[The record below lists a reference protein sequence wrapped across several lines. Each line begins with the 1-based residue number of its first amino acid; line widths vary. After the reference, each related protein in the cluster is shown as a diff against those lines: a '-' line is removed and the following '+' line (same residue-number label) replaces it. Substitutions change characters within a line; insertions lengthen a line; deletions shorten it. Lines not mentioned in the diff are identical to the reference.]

1 MLHLLQVLKLLLMV
15 ATHAGSF
22 GCLLLHLIFPI
33 STNKA
38 NASKFSSIVGII
50 YFNEDARLFDLCM
63 KVKPQVMI
71 WRENRADQMTESRS
85 REEVKPGQPQMLN
98 YRQTHMKLEKAWK
111 LYFFFPLLFQ
121 SLFLI

>member
-1 MLHLLQVLKLLLMV
+1 MPRLLQVLKLLLMV

-38 NASKFSSIVGII
+38 NSSKFSSIVGII
-50 YFNEDARLFDLCM
+50 YFNEAARLFDLC
-63 KVKPQVMI
+63 MI

-111 LYFFFPLLFQ
+111 LYFFFPSSFSITFFNLNH
-121 SLFLI
+121 

>member
-38 NASKFSSIVGII
+38 NASEFSSIVGII

-111 LYFFFPLLFQ
+111 LYFF
-121 SLFLI
+121 SLFFFNHFF